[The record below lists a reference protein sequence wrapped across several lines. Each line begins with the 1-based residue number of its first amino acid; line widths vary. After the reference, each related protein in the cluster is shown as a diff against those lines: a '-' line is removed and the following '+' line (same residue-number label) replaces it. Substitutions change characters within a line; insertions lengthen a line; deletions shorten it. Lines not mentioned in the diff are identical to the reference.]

1 MEKMFVEAIRD
12 FAVPFGDFDD
22 LDVCIRE
29 IGQQKFVLLGESSH
43 GTSEFYKIRAEL
55 SKRLIKEK
63 GFTFIAVEGDWPAC
77 QQINQYIKGWDFKN
91 THARDVVQAFNRWP
105 TWMWAN
111 EEIVDFIEWLK
122 QYNQSQPREKQVG
135 FYGIDVYSLWES
147 MDEILM
153 FLKKTKA
160 PELEAAR
167 DAFACFEPFN
177 RQPEKYGVS
186 AAFYNEDCRNEVV
199 KLLTDICLKRNNY
212 SENEESGLNLEVN
225 AIVTAN
231 AENYYRTMVVDS
243 TESWNIRDRH
253 MVEVLNRIMSFFSNK
268 AKGIVWEHNTHV
280 GDARA
285 TDMADEGMVN
295 VGQILR
301 EQEGAEQVYI
311 VGFGTHRGSVI
322 AANQWGDNFKIM
334 ITPPAEAGSWE
345 DLMYKAGAFNKV
357 LIFNDK
363 NKELFNHPIGHRAIG
378 VVYSPKYEHLGNYVP
393 SRMSK
398 RYDAF
403 IYITNTKALRP
414 LEVESA
420 FL

>member
-1 MEKMFVEAIRD
+1 MEQAMIDSIRNC
-12 FAVPFGDFDD
+12 AVPFEDFHEF
-22 LDVCIRE
+22 DVILRE
-29 IGQQKFVLLGESSH
+29 IDQQRLVLLGESSH

-55 SKRLIKEK
+55 SKRLILEK

-77 QQINQYIKGWDFKN
+77 QAVNQYIKGWDRQH

-111 EEIVDFIEWLK
+111 EEIVEFIEWLK
-122 QYNQSQPREKQVG
+122 QYNQTQPREKQVG

-147 MDEILM
+147 MDELLRY
-153 FLKKTKA
+153 LKKTNS
-160 PELEAAR
+160 PELEAVR

-186 AAFYNEDCRNEVV
+186 AAFYQEDCRDEVV
-199 KLLTDICLKRNNY
+199 KLLTDICLKRNCY
-212 SENEESGLNLEVN
+212 FDDVESGLNLEVN
-225 AIVTAN
+225 ALITAN
-231 AENYYRTMVVDS
+231 AENYYRTMVTDD

-253 MVEVLNRIMSFFSNK
+253 MVEVLNRIMTFFSHK
-268 AKGIVWEHNTHV
+268 AKGVVWEHNTHV

-311 VGFGTHRGSVI
+311 IGFGTHRGSVI
-322 AANQWGDNFKIM
+322 AASRWGDDFKIM

-345 DLMYKAGAFNKV
+345 DLMYKAGASNKI
-357 LIFNDK
+357 LIFNEN
-363 NKELFNHPIGHRAIG
+363 NKELFNQPVGHRAIG

-393 SRMSK
+393 SKMSE
-398 RYDAF
+398 RYNAF
-403 IYITNTKALRP
+403 IYVTNTKALQP
-414 LEVESA
+414 LEVEIA